1 MYYYIKITRMA
12 LYIFLQSFVRKVTS
26 RVTNLLPQPSWLSKW
41 FTSSVDSE
49 AHRRDTLN
57 SNDSDSEDDDSDT
70 INVHTPPVKR
80 AKIPLNQRF
89 PPNSFKVSSVIN
101 DQGMLEVLKC
111 NLKCYSNYTH
121 LSVCYCHFVLFII
134 TYVAE

>member
-1 MYYYIKITRMA
+1 
-12 LYIFLQSFVRKVTS
+12 
-26 RVTNLLPQPSWLSKW
+26 
-41 FTSSVDSE
+41 VDTE
-49 AHRRDTLN
+49 AHRRDALN
-57 SNDSDSEDDDSDT
+57 SNDSDSEDDDSDA

-111 NLKCYSNYTH
+111 NLKCYSNNTH
-121 LSVCYCHFVLFII
+121 LFVCYFRSF
-134 TYVAE
+134 

>member
-1 MYYYIKITRMA
+1 MMYYNIKITRIV

-41 FTSSVDSE
+41 FTSSLDNE
-49 AHRRDTLN
+49 AHRRDALN
-57 SNDSDSEDDDSDT
+57 SNDSDSEDDDSDA

-101 DQGMLEVLKC
+101 DQGMLEVLNC
-111 NLKCYSNYTH
+111 NLKRYSNSTH
-121 LSVCYCHFVLFII
+121 LSVCC
-134 TYVAE
+134 

>member
-1 MYYYIKITRMA
+1 MV

-41 FTSSVDSE
+41 FTSSVDNE
-49 AHRRDTLN
+49 AQRRDALN
-57 SNDSDSEDDDSDT
+57 SNDSDSEDDDSDS

-101 DQGMLEVLKC
+101 DQGTLEVLKC
-111 NLKCYSNYTH
+111 SLKCYSNNTH
-121 LSVCYCHFVLFII
+121 LSVCYCHSF
-134 TYVAE
+134 